1 VARAMCICSLALRL
15 TDEAIEFSGRSVF
28 ASAPTVK
35 MLSAP
40 RELGRLFGR
49 AVQSPEAARTSGGGV
64 WVMEPGL
71 MADQSPEPARVSCGG
86 VLAED
91 GRRFVQSPEL
101 LRTNG
106 GGVFVIDDG
115 LNN

>member
-1 VARAMCICSLALRL
+1 
-15 TDEAIEFSGRSVF
+15 
-28 ASAPTVK
+28 
-35 MLSAP
+35 
-40 RELGRLFGR
+40 
-49 AVQSPEAARTSGGGV
+49 
-64 WVMEPGL
+64 MEPGL